1 MKLLK
6 WLLIAVATLLVLL
19 AGYTT
24 YLIHSVDPTVMPEHH
39 GQVAVEFFPGP
50 PSATPKPLLVA
61 FGGAEGGNLWASE
74 RWAGERQAFLDA
86 GYAMLTVAYF
96 GAPGTPA
103 ELDRIA
109 LEGVHDAIVEA
120 GATPGV
126 DGRCVALMGGSKGA
140 ELALLLGSRYPDIDA
155 VAAIVPGSAVFV
167 GHTAA
172 FTTSSFS
179 HHGESLPFV
188 PVPWSATGALIAGD
202 KRRVFDLMAADTE
215 AMARAAIP
223 VENIRG
229 PVFLLSATRDELWD
243 SKGMS
248 DAMIARLDAHDF
260 PYAHEHVAI
269 EGGHVAPTEQL
280 HLVREFLAAHFLPR
294 VAHGC
299 AATGP

>member
-6 WLLIAVATLLVLL
+6 WLLIAIATVIALL
-19 AGYTT
+19 AGYTA
-24 YLIHSVDPTVMPEHH
+24 YLVHSVDPTVMPEHH
-39 GQVAVEFFPGP
+39 GKVAVEFFPGP
-50 PSATPKPLLVA
+50 PSEAPKPLLVA
-61 FGGAEGGNLWASE
+61 FGGAEGRNAWASD

-96 GAPGTPA
+96 GAPGTPV

-109 LEGVHDAIVEA
+109 LEGVHDAIVRA

-126 DGRCVALMGGSKGA
+126 DGHCVALMGGSKGA
-140 ELALLLGSRYPDIDA
+140 ELALLLASRYPDIDA
-155 VAAIVPGSAVFV
+155 VAAIVPGSAVFA

-202 KRRVFDLMAADTE
+202 MRRVFDLMAADTD

-223 VENIRG
+223 VENIQG
-229 PVFLLSATRDELWD
+229 PVFLLSATRDEFWD

-248 DAMIARLDAHDF
+248 DAMIARLESHGFPHAHQ
-260 PYAHEHVAI
+260 HVAI
-269 EGGHVAPTEQL
+269 EGDHVAPTEHL
-280 HLVREFLAAHFLPR
+280 HLVREFLAVQFMPR
-294 VAHGC
+294 LANGC
-299 AATGP
+299 AAVTP

>member
-1 MKLLK
+1 MKLLQ
-6 WLLIAVATLLVLL
+6 WLLIAFATVIILL
-19 AGYTT
+19 AAYTA
-24 YLIHSVDPTVMPEHH
+24 YLIHSVDPDVMPEHH
-39 GQVAVEFFPGP
+39 GKVAVEFFAGP
-50 PSATPKPLLVA
+50 PSASPKPLVVT
-61 FGGAEGGNLWASE
+61 FGGAEGRNAWASD

-86 GYAMLTVAYF
+86 GYALLTVAYF

-103 ELDRIA
+103 ALDRIA
-109 LEGVHDAIVEA
+109 LEGVHGAIVEA
-120 GATPGV
+120 GQTPGV
-126 DGRCVALMGGSKGA
+126 DGRCVALVGGSKGG
-140 ELALLLGSRYPDIDA
+140 ELALLLASRYPDIDA

-188 PVPWSATGALIAGD
+188 PLPWSATGALIAGD
-202 KRRVFDLMAADTE
+202 KRRVFDLMAADKD

-223 VENIRG
+223 VEQIQG

-248 DAMIARLDAHDF
+248 DAMIARLDAHGF
-260 PYAHEHVAI
+260 PHAHAHVAI
-269 EGGHVAPTEQL
+269 EGGHVAPTEHL

-294 VAHGC
+294 VATGC
-299 AATGP
+299 AAATP